1 VTGKSEPQLGAVIPQ
16 TEIRADAED
25 LRAFAAGAEACGM
38 GFLTVYDHVV
48 GADRRSHVGWSGP
61 YDSDDLFHE
70 PFVLLGFLA
79 GMTRLDLATGVLV
92 LPQRQT
98 TLVAKQA
105 AEVDVLSGGRLRLG
119 VGIGWNHV
127 EYEALNEQF
136 SSRGRRIEEQIDLLR
151 RLWTEPVVDYA
162 GQWHRVT
169 GAGLNPL
176 PVQRPIPIWL
186 AGGRDER
193 AMQRIGR
200 LADGWLPMLPP
211 GAELDAVRVIIADA
225 ARAAGRDPDEI
236 GLEGRLAVGDG
247 DEDRIARTAAQWRTL
262 GARRIALNTL
272 GAGLGPIERHLERLE
287 QGAAC
292 VRSG

>member
-1 VTGKSEPQLGAVIPQ
+1 MSADMQLGAVIPQ
-16 TEIRADAED
+16 TEIGAAPDD
-25 LRAFAAGAEACGM
+25 VRAFVAGAEACGM

-48 GADRRSHVGWSGP
+48 GADRNAYPGWSGT

-70 PFVLLGFLA
+70 PFVLLGYLA
-79 GMTRLDLATGVLV
+79 GLTRLDLATGVLV

-127 EYEALNEQF
+127 EYEALGEDF
-136 SSRGRRIEEQIDLLR
+136 ATRGRRIEEQVELLR
-151 RLWTEPVVDYA
+151 RLWTTPIVDFS
-162 GQWHRVT
+162 GRWHRVT

-186 AGGRDER
+186 AAGRDER
-193 AMQRIGR
+193 AMRRVGR
-200 LADGWLPMLPP
+200 VADGWLPMLPP
-211 GAELDAVRVIIADA
+211 GPDLDA
-225 ARAAGRDPDEI
+225 ARALIDAAARGAGRDPADV
-236 GLEGRLAVGDG
+236 GLEGRLGVGDG
-247 DEDRIARTAAQWRTL
+247 DLERIARTAAAWRAA

-272 GAGLGPIERHLERLE
+272 GAGLGSIDEHVERLAA
-287 QGAAC
+287 GAQR
-292 VRSG
+292 VREG